1 MRDYDKEPL
10 IIKTEQ
16 LHLFLLYF
24 VLCLFFIFG
33 ICIGLKNEFG
43 DERNSHRPMYL
54 VVLGLCMLFIS
65 ICSIIKIKKS
75 PKVFTKIYNDK
86 IIRDYIEVE
95 HRIFKDNKV
104 KTWEIK
110 NPYKVTWYFK
120 SVWPKEKDKDGKNF
134 LSKDCAILLA
144 YALKLIF
151 WPLGMLLFLVL
162 FALNKFKLQ
171 KYYIIENDDY
181 IFSVKMTDETKEF
194 FGETKFSWKIHLM

>member
-24 VLCLFFIFG
+24 VCCLIGIFIIYIALEDVFG
-33 ICIGLKNEFG
+33 ERKAHYPMAGVAIGLIMIF
-43 DERNSHRPMYL
+43 M
-54 VVLGLCMLFIS
+54 S
-65 ICSIIKIKKS
+65 IHSIIKVKKS
-75 PKVFTKIYNDK
+75 PKLFTKIYNDK

-120 SVWPKEKDKDGKNF
+120 SIWPKEKVKDGKN
-134 LSKDCAILLA
+134 ILY
-144 YALKLIF
+144 YAFRLIF
-151 WPLGMLLFLVL
+151 WALGMLLFLVL
-162 FALNKFKLQ
+162 FAINKFKLQ

-194 FGETKFSWKIHLM
+194 FGETKFSWKIHLI

>member
-16 LHLFLLYF
+16 LHLFLFEF
-24 VLCLFFIFG
+24 VCCLIGIFIIYIALEDAFG
-33 ICIGLKNEFG
+33 ERKTHYPMAGVAIGLIMIF
-43 DERNSHRPMYL
+43 M
-54 VVLGLCMLFIS
+54 S
-65 ICSIIKIKKS
+65 IRSIIKIKKS
-75 PKVFTKIYNDK
+75 PKLFTKIYNDK

-95 HRIFKDNKV
+95 YRIFEDNKV

-120 SVWPKEKDKDGKNF
+120 SVWAKEKVKDGKN
-134 LSKDCAILLA
+134 ILY
-144 YALKLIF
+144 YAFRLIF
-151 WPLGMLLFLVL
+151 WAFGMLLFLVL
-162 FALNKFKLQ
+162 FAINKFKLQ

-194 FGETKFSWKIHLM
+194 FGETKFSWKIHLI

>member
-10 IIKTEQ
+10 IMKTEQ
-16 LHLFLLYF
+16 LHLFLFEF
-24 VLCLFFIFG
+24 VCCLIGIFIIYIALEDAFG
-33 ICIGLKNEFG
+33 ERKTHYPMAGVAIGLIMIF
-43 DERNSHRPMYL
+43 M
-54 VVLGLCMLFIS
+54 S
-65 ICSIIKIKKS
+65 IRSIIKIKKS
-75 PKVFTKIYNDK
+75 PKLFTKIYNDK

-120 SVWPKEKDKDGKNF
+120 SVWPKEKVKDGKN
-134 LSKDCAILLA
+134 ILY
-144 YALKLIF
+144 YAFRLIF
-151 WPLGMLLFLVL
+151 WAFGMLLFLVL
-162 FALNKFKLQ
+162 FAINKFKLQ

-194 FGETKFSWKIHLM
+194 FGETKFSWKIHLI

>member
-10 IIKTEQ
+10 IIKIEQ
-16 LHLFLLYF
+16 LHLFLFEF
-24 VLCLFFIFG
+24 VCCLIG
-33 ICIGLKNEFG
+33 ISSICIGLEDAFG
-43 DERNSHRPMYL
+43 ERKARYPMAGVGIGL
-54 VVLGLCMLFIS
+54 VMIFMS
-65 ICSIIKIKKS
+65 IRSIIKIKKS
-75 PKVFTKIYNDK
+75 PKLFTKIYNDK

-194 FGETKFSWKIHLM
+194 FGETKFSWKIHLI

>member
-16 LHLFLLYF
+16 FHLFLFEF
-24 VLCLFFIFG
+24 VWCLIGIFIIYIALEDAFG
-33 ICIGLKNEFG
+33 ERKIHHPMAGVGIGLVMIF
-43 DERNSHRPMYL
+43 M
-54 VVLGLCMLFIS
+54 S
-65 ICSIIKIKKS
+65 IRSIIKIKKS
-75 PKVFTKIYNDK
+75 PKLFTKIYNDK

-95 HRIFKDNKV
+95 YRIFEDNKV
-104 KTWEIK
+104 KIWEIK

-120 SVWPKEKDKDGKNF
+120 SVWPKEKVKDGKN
-134 LSKDCAILLA
+134 ILY
-144 YALKLIF
+144 YAFRLIF
-151 WPLGMLLFLVL
+151 WALGMLLFLVL
-162 FALNKFKLQ
+162 FAINKFKLQ

>member
-16 LHLFLLYF
+16 LHLFLFEF
-24 VLCLFFIFG
+24 VWCLIGIFVFY
-33 ICIGLKNEFG
+33 IGLEDTFG
-43 DERNSHRPMYL
+43 ERKARYPMAG
-54 VVLGLCMLFIS
+54 VALGLVMIFMS
-65 ICSIIKIKKS
+65 IRSIIKIKKS
-75 PKVFTKIYNDK
+75 PKLFTKIYNDK

-95 HRIFKDNKV
+95 YRIFEDDKV

-120 SVWPKEKDKDGKNF
+120 SVWPKEKVKDGKN
-134 LSKDCAILLA
+134 ILY
-144 YALKLIF
+144 YAFRLIF
-151 WPLGMLLFLVL
+151 WALGMLLFLVL
-162 FALNKFKLQ
+162 FAINKFKLQ

-194 FGETKFSWKIHLM
+194 FGETKFSWKIHLI

>member
-16 LHLFLLYF
+16 LHLFLF
-24 VLCLFFIFG
+24 EFACCLFGVFMI
-33 ICIGLKNEFG
+33 
-43 DERNSHRPMYL
+43 Y
-54 VVLGLCMLFIS
+54 LGLEDAFGERKAHYPMAGVALGLVMIFMS
-65 ICSIIKIKKS
+65 IRSIIKIKKS
-75 PKVFTKIYNDK
+75 PKLFTKIYNDK

-95 HRIFKDNKV
+95 YRIFEDDKV

-120 SVWPKEKDKDGKNF
+120 SIWPKEKVKDGKN
-134 LSKDCAILLA
+134 ILY
-144 YALKLIF
+144 YAFGLIF
-151 WPLGMLLFLVL
+151 WALGMLLFLVL
-162 FALNKFKLQ
+162 FAINKFKLQ

-194 FGETKFSWKIHLM
+194 FGETKFSWKIHFT

>member
-1 MRDYDKEPL
+1 M
-10 IIKTEQ
+10 IIKTKQ
-16 LHLFLLYF
+16 LHLFLF
-24 VLCLFFIFG
+24 EFACCLIGIFAFYLG
-33 ICIGLKNEFG
+33 LEDAFGERKAHHPMAGVAIGLG
-43 DERNSHRPMYL
+43 MI
-54 VVLGLCMLFIS
+54 FIS
-65 ICSIIKIKKS
+65 IRSIIKIKKS
-75 PKVFTKIYNDK
+75 PKLFTKIYNDK

-162 FALNKFKLQ
+162 FAINKFKLQ

-181 IFSVKMTDETKEF
+181 IFSVKMTDETKGF
-194 FGETKFSWKIHLM
+194 FGETKFSWKIHLI